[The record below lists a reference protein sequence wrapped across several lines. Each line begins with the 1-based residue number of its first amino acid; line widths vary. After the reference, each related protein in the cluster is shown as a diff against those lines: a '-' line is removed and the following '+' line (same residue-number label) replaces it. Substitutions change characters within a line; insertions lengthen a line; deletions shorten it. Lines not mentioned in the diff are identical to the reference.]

1 MSERSVRPIF
11 GPGANLVATLVLIAA
26 VGGVVVLVTIG
37 WVEPYTPWSTGV
49 GFPLRQPVP
58 FSHQH
63 HVAGLGLDC
72 RFCHSAVERSADA
85 GMPPTHTC
93 MTCHSQLWTNAAA
106 LAPVRRSL
114 ASGEPLHWAR
124 VNKLPDYAYFDHSIH
139 IAKGVSCVT
148 CHGRVDEMPLTEKGA
163 SLRMAWCLDC
173 HRDPRPNLRPAAAVF
188 DMAWQPS
195 AATPSGATLFNRYHI
210 HSAADLTDCS
220 VCHR

>member
-1 MSERSVRPIF
+1 M
-11 GPGANLVATLVLIAA
+11 VARLVLIAA
-26 VGGVVVLVTIG
+26 LGGVVILVTIA
-37 WVEPYTPWSTGV
+37 WIEPYTAWSSGV

-72 RFCHSAVERSADA
+72 RFCHSAVEQSADA

-93 MTCHSQLWTNAAA
+93 MTCHSQVWANAAV
-106 LAPVRRSL
+106 LAPVRDSL
-114 ASGEPLHWAR
+114 ASGTPLRWAR

-139 IAKGVSCVT
+139 IAKGISCVT
-148 CHGRVDEMPLTEKGA
+148 CHGRVDEMPLMAKGA
-163 SLRMAWCLDC
+163 SLRMAWCIDC
-173 HRDPRPNLRPAAAVF
+173 HRDPRPNLRPKQAVF
-188 DMAWQPS
+188 DMAWVPS
-195 AATPSGATLFNRYHI
+195 PATPSGAVLFNRYHI